1 MGSHRQ
7 ELINAI
13 VPFVGG
19 KYQGETLSFFAIQY
33 YYQVEDKVSHKC
45 PATSDTK
52 ICVHH
57 GDLKPVKMCHGDS
70 GGPLLVN
77 QGGMGVL
84 IGVASYSPLP
94 ISTCPQNA
102 TSCALP
108 GNCDKSGLAV
118 FTKIQAFLPWIKNI
132 TGTGEHQTLICVTI
146 FFIFKTKVI

>member
-13 VPFVGG
+13 LPFVGG
-19 KYQGETLSFFAIQY
+19 KYKGETLSLFAIQ

-57 GDLKPVKMCHGDS
+57 QDLKPVKMCHGDS

-108 GNCDKSGLAV
+108 GNCDKSGLSV

-132 TGTGEHQTLICVTI
+132 TGTGEHQTSICVTI
-146 FFIFKTKVI
+146 FSFLK